1 MDSRDQTDQ
10 INEIDEIDEID
21 ETDQIDQTDETDEID
36 QIDVGI
42 NLCRRLRQ
50 LPNMQDL
57 FTAHWSNIRL
67 RKGQ

>member
-1 MDSRDQTDQ
+1 MDKTD
-10 INEIDEIDEID
+10 EKD
-21 ETDQIDQTDETDEID
+21 ETDQIDQTDETDQTDEID
-36 QIDVGI
+36 EIDETDEIDVGI